1 MRDALRSQRCEDRKV
16 PVGGFAKH
24 GVKPLP
30 GFDDV
35 LNGAILVIRRELDTV
50 PRRSDLDA
58 LSTPPNACR
67 STEFWMERANMR
79 CGAGYRNPE
88 RSELLA
94 EHFKKAA
101 GIGRETPLLGYPAKK
116 FGLATGNRGIEIV
129 CHSSAEISQRVTTAT
144 NSNVV

>member
-1 MRDALRSQRCEDRKV
+1 MRDALRPQGSEDREV
-16 PVGGFAKH
+16 SVGGFAKD

-58 LSTPPNACR
+58 LSAPPDACR

-88 RSELLA
+88 FRELLA
-94 EHFKKAA
+94 EHLKEAT
-101 GIGRETPLLGYPAKK
+101 GIGRETALLG
-116 FGLATGNRGIEIV
+116 
-129 CHSSAEISQRVTTAT
+129 
-144 NSNVV
+144 